1 MQKAKLHEST
11 KEIIKEIIDLKS
23 VKPQTQ
29 ELKKKIQKLQQ
40 RLEDVS

>member
-1 MQKAKLHEST
+1 MQKSKLQEST

>member
-1 MQKAKLHEST
+1 MQKAKLQEST

>member
-1 MQKAKLHEST
+1 MHKSKLHKST
-11 KEIIKEIIDLKS
+11 KETIKEIIDLKS

-40 RLEDVS
+40 RLEDVT

>member
-1 MQKAKLHEST
+1 MHKSKLHKST

-40 RLEDVS
+40 RLEDVT

>member
-1 MQKAKLHEST
+1 MQKSKLQEST
-11 KEIIKEIIDLKS
+11 KEIIKQIIDLKS

-29 ELKKKIQKLQQ
+29 DLKKKIQKLQQ